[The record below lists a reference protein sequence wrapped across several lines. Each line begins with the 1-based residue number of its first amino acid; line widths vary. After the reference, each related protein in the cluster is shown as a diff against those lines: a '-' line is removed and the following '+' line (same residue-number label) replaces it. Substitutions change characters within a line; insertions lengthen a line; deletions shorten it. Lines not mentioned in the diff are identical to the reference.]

1 MNNSIFLKTA
11 IAAFSIILLF
21 VVFGLIFAFRDNNA
35 IKKINKL
42 SSQNDSLK
50 KANKVIY
57 QKIESYNDTLRIY
70 DASINQLNKDR
81 YNLKIKISSINS
93 KYNNL
98 QLDYEKAKNHSDNFN
113 SIELKSYFT
122 DSLR

>member
-1 MNNSIFLKTA
+1 MNNTIFLKTA

-21 VVFGLIFAFRDNNA
+21 VVFAMIFALRDNNA

-50 KANKVIY
+50 KENTVIY
-57 QKIESYNDTLRIY
+57 KKIEKYNDTFRIY
-70 DASINQLNKDR
+70 DSSINQLNKDR
-81 YNLKIKISSINS
+81 HNLKSKISSINS

-98 QLDYEKAKNHSDNFN
+98 QLEYEKSKNYADTFTPN
-113 SIELKSYFT
+113 SIKSYFT